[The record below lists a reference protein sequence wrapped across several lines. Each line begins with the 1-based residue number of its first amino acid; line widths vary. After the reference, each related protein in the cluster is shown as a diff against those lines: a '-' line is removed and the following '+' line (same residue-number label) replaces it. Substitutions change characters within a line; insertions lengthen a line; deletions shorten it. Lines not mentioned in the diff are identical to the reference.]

1 MTNQNTLP
9 AAKTL
14 NYIYKK
20 TKNIFDSWNK
30 LPTKSIHLEKVYNI
44 TGLLTG
50 ESLYKK
56 KHHWWDYN
64 ARGLKWQLSYFQLQG
79 KVKPLMLNKEKKKK
93 DKIWWVVHM
102 GKRER
107 KKWWH
112 ITSPMSSIK
121 MTNSDTCVWTLSA
134 VNLKLSI
141 TNVYLNLVILNPSLM
156 DIN

>member
-1 MTNQNTLP
+1 MVTFIFP
-9 AAKTL
+9 ASRSSEATYAKQ
-14 NYIYKK
+14 
-20 TKNIFDSWNK
+20 
-30 LPTKSIHLEKVYNI
+30 
-44 TGLLTG
+44 
-50 ESLYKK
+50 
-56 KHHWWDYN
+56 
-64 ARGLKWQLSYFQLQG
+64 R
-79 KVKPLMLNKEKKKK
+79 KKKK

-141 TNVYLNLVILNPSLM
+141 TNACLNLVILNPSLM
-156 DIN
+156 DINY